1 MEIKKDKT
9 LAEAIQETVTP
20 DVMAT
25 IESTEKHKEEAD
37 KANAEAQKAT
47 DEFVKGEEKYAKK
60 SADNSKKLKLS
71 EDLDEAVEDEYVNV
85 FGEVYGDLVNQFP
98 NARTRSGFNKEE
110 TEGFVKIILPDDADK
125 EIAKSIADKNGCE
138 FSSTDRVVT
147 IVAPTRRKKSDS
159 VTVHDLYDEI
169 HAQLTADGDKYDIW
183 GKFSDNKG
191 AGYGYSGQV
200 GHEGHDFD
208 KNTITVT
215 VDPKREGEDKYIA
228 TLDPAIEIAK
238 QYEKDGVTYKVN
250 DNSDGTQ
257 TIVIT
262 VPEKDAPKKD
272 PRVTYGKSGRPIAN
286 EKGRKIKSANEAVI
300 VDGKEVNYTPVALNV
315 EEEDFLRRFEA
326 LKSHGYFPIS
336 MNFPYLY
343 MTDEKKSGKKT
354 IREAADVTDQVVV
367 STKEDGFMG
376 KIDELKKQG
385 YKKIWSG
392 NGSICMAKEK
402 QLEESKTLTED
413 NYGWQVKPGE
423 ELDLYYEMCDAWGEE
438 DVNRQIVE
446 SLGTQELGECLEFI
460 CRMNDFDSTHFE
472 GHEDD
477 DSDLDDGDLLD
488 EAVGNKLPRDV
499 IFKASEVALDSDD
512 LPDDEVSDILSD
524 KLSDA
529 YGYCHNGFDV
539 EVVKNENGEPS
550 KFICKNIKWDVD
562 KEDDLDESRRTRRDP
577 WGLMK

>member
-1 MEIKKDKT
+1 MEIKKNKT

-37 KANAEAQKAT
+37 KANAEAQKAA
-47 DEFVKGEEKYAKK
+47 DEFAKGEEKYAKK

-200 GHEGHDFD
+200 GHERHDFD

-215 VDPKREGEDKYIA
+215 VDPKREGEDKYVA

-262 VPEKDAPKKD
+262 VPEKNAPMKD
-272 PRVTYGKSGRPIAN
+272 PRVKYGKSGRPIAN
-286 EKGRKIKSANEAVI
+286 EKGRK
-300 VDGKEVNYTPVALNV
+300 
-315 EEEDFLRRFEA
+315 
-326 LKSHGYFPIS
+326 
-336 MNFPYLY
+336 
-343 MTDEKKSGKKT
+343 T
-354 IREAADVTDQVVV
+354 IREAADVTDQVIV
-367 STKEDGFMG
+367 STREDGFMS
-376 KIDELKKQG
+376 KIDELKKKG
-385 YKKIWSG
+385 YKRIWSG

-423 ELDLYYEMCDAWGEE
+423 EWDLYYELCDAWGEE
-438 DVNRQIVE
+438 DVNKQIVE

-488 EAVGNKLPRDV
+488 EAVGDKLPRDV

-539 EVVKNENGEPS
+539 EVVKNKNGEPS

-577 WGLMK
+577 WGLMR